1 MCVAGIATCLIFVF
15 NQRKNKVNFFFRKEI
30 GPKVNLG
37 YADVMSTNCFR
48 LNVKFTGRVQGVGF
62 RWNVK
67 DVSSGYSMT
76 GYVKNLSDG
85 SVEMLAEGEEEEVLS
100 FLVGVEERMLGY
112 VTDRV
117 QLPRVG
123 VRQFSSFEITY

>member
-1 MCVAGIATCLIFVF
+1 
-15 NQRKNKVNFFFRKEI
+15 
-30 GPKVNLG
+30 LG
-37 YADVMSTNCFR
+37 
-48 LNVKFTGRVQGVGF
+48 VKFWGRVQGVGF

-67 DVSSGYSMT
+67 DVSSGYSVT

-85 SVEMLAEGEEEEVLS
+85 SVEMLAEGEKEEVLS
-100 FLVGVEERMLGY
+100 FLVAVEERMLGY

-117 QLPRVG
+117 QFPRSG

>member
-1 MCVAGIATCLIFVF
+1 MGMET
-15 NQRKNKVNFFFRKEI
+15 
-30 GPKVNLG
+30 
-37 YADVMSTNCFR
+37 DCFR
-48 LNVKFTGRVQGVGF
+48 LGVKFGGRVQGVGF

-67 DVSSGYSMT
+67 DVSSEYSVT

-100 FLVGVEERMLGY
+100 FLVAVEERMLGY
-112 VTDRV
+112 VRDRV
-117 QLPRVG
+117 QFPRSG

>member
-1 MCVAGIATCLIFVF
+1 MVE
-15 NQRKNKVNFFFRKEI
+15 KS
-30 GPKVNLG
+30 NLG
-37 YADVMSTNCFR
+37 YADAMSTNCFR

-67 DVSSGYSMT
+67 DVSRGYSVT

-85 SVEMLAEGEEEEVLS
+85 SVEMLAEGEENKVLS

-112 VTDRV
+112 MTDRV
-117 QLPRVG
+117 QLPRDG
-123 VRQFSSFEITY
+123 IRQFSSFEIIH

>member
-1 MCVAGIATCLIFVF
+1 M
-15 NQRKNKVNFFFRKEI
+15 FFRKEI
-30 GPKVNLG
+30 GQKVNLG

-67 DVSSGYSMT
+67 DVSSGHSVT

-85 SVEMLAEGEEEEVLS
+85 SVEMLAEGEEDEVLS
-100 FLVGVEERMLGY
+100 FFVGVEERMLGY

-123 VRQFSSFEITY
+123 VRQFSSFEITS